1 MSESTTTRIS
11 DLPENITLQP
21 AYNNSNESEL
31 KNTYIP
37 MNVHPN
43 PYGNNGPL
51 SNIIPP
57 PIQQPPK
64 NVINNTP
71 YQPQL
76 SHEEQMMIQ
85 NMPPQR
91 LSHRNVQMD
100 TASYY
105 HDEEIQP
112 NYIPKPKLNN
122 NYLKDYEN
130 EDEKI
135 RIHEQ
140 SKNRTRMVDTLFTEM
155 QTPLLIGILYFIF
168 QMPFI
173 NNTIFKYFTF
183 LKIYNDDGNINFN
196 GLFLKSTLF
205 GLFFYSVMKLTN
217 YISEI

>member
-1 MSESTTTRIS
+1 MSENTTRIS

-21 AYNNSNESEL
+21 AYNTGNDSEL

-37 MNVHPN
+37 MNIHPN
-43 PYGNNGPL
+43 PYGNNNGPQP
-51 SNIIPP
+51 NMIPP

-64 NVINNTP
+64 NVINANP

-76 SHEEQMMIQ
+76 SPEEQNVLQ

-91 LSHRNVQMD
+91 LPHRNVQMD

-112 NYIPKPKLNN
+112 NYIPKPKLNS
-122 NYLKDYEN
+122 NYLQEYESEN
-130 EDEKI
+130 ENI
-135 RIHEQ
+135 RKHEHA
-140 SKNRTRMVDTLFTEM
+140 KNRTRMVDTLFTEL
-155 QTPLLIGILYFIF
+155 QTPILIGLLYFIF

-173 NNTIFKYFTF
+173 NNSIFKYFTF
-183 LKIYNDDGNINFN
+183 LKIYNEDGNINFN
-196 GLFLKSTLF
+196 GMFLKSILF
-205 GLFFYSVMKLTN
+205 GLFFYSVMKLSN